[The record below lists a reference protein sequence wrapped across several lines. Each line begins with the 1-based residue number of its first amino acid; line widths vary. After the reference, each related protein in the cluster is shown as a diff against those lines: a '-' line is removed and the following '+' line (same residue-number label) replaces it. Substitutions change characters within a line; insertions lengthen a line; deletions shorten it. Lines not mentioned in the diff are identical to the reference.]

1 MSARE
6 DCRERLLSLL
16 PETEEEAVS
25 MAELAKLLSVT
36 DRELRSLVE
45 GMRRDHVGISSSDA
59 GYWYPIDADRRQ
71 QDVERTASRL
81 ESMAKAALLT
91 ASRMREGLRKGACDG
106 KEAEV

>member
-25 MAELAKLLSVT
+25 MVELAKLLSVT

-91 ASRMREGLRKGACDG
+91 ASRMREGLQRRTECG
-106 KEAEV
+106 KTD